1 MKSKKQ
7 FLSIGIALGLGWLLA
22 LSLLVLAGGSQI
34 ALSQSGSGIIRV
46 ATSGSDTPDC
56 GSQATPCQTIQ
67 YAVDLAQAGD
77 EIYVAA
83 GSYTG
88 VQSRAVPEGY
98 PFPPVSGYILQTVYI
113 SKTVTI
119 RGGYTLAFSDP
130 PDPQA
135 NPTTLDALGAGRAMV
150 IAGNVSPTIEGL
162 RLTGGNSAGLGGGI
176 DNADG
181 GGGLYILNATA
192 VISNNMVFENSANSG
207 GGIFLENSISVL
219 SENEVYSN
227 TCSSFGGGI
236 LLNDSAAILN
246 GNILTANTAT
256 SYLGSGAGIYALS
269 SSATISGN
277 TIYSNTAQ
285 SNGGGINLNTSK
297 DVVLVEN
304 TIMSNTANDGYGGGV
319 WMRYGDGS
327 VLSKNTIRANKAPTS
342 RGGGV
347 YMDQGYATFE
357 FNTVISN
364 TAQSGG
370 GVYISGREI
379 TMTANMVLSNTAFMG
394 GGLYLEYND
403 SMLTDNTISFNRLT
417 FKNGTGGGVMLDNS
431 DPLLNRNII
440 TFNYADWGG
449 GLGVYRSSPVLMN
462 TVVADNAAGEYG
474 SGIFVQYSSSPRFW
488 HTTIAR
494 NWGGDGAGI
503 TIPFMNNTVSMTNT
517 ILISHTLGISVSLGN
532 SINLEGTLWYSN
544 MADWG
549 GEGTIITGT
558 INYWGDPLFAADGY
572 HLLPGSMAID
582 HGLNAGVTDDIDGEI
597 RWGIPD
603 LGADEL
609 AEPQLI
615 LPIFLPVIIRN

>member
-7 FLSIGIALGLGWLLA
+7 FLSIGFTLGLGWYLA
-22 LSLLVLAGGSQI
+22 LSWLMFVGGSQV

-56 GSQATPCQTIQ
+56 GSQAAPCQTIQ
-67 YAVDLAQAGD
+67 YAVDLAQDGD
-77 EIYVAA
+77 EIQIAT

-119 RGGYTLAFSDP
+119 HGGYTTTFSDP

-135 NPTTLDALGAGRAMV
+135 NPTTLDAQGAGRAMV

-176 DNADG
+176 DNADF
-181 GGGLYILNATA
+181 GGGLYIIYATA
-192 VISNNMVFENSANSG
+192 VISNNMVYENSANSG
-207 GGIFLENSISVL
+207 GGIFLENSTSVL

-227 TCSSFGGGI
+227 TCIRFGGGI
-236 LLNDSAAILN
+236 LLNDSAAMLN
-246 GNILTANTAT
+246 GNTLNANTAT
-256 SYLGSGAGIYALS
+256 SYLGSGAGIYAFS

-304 TIMSNTANDGYGGGV
+304 TIMSNTANTGYGGGV

-327 VLSKNTIRANKAPTS
+327 VLSKNTICANKAPTS
-342 RGGGV
+342 RGGGI

-370 GVYISGREI
+370 GLYISGREI
-379 TMTANMVLSNTAFMG
+379 TMTANMVLSNTALMG

-403 SMLTDNTISFNRLT
+403 STLTANNISFNRATLD
-417 FKNGTGGGVMLDNS
+417 NGMGGGVMFDNS

-440 TFNYADWGG
+440 TSNYADWGG
-449 GLGVYRSSPVLMN
+449 GLGVFRSSPELMN
-462 TVVADNAAGEYG
+462 TVVADNTAGEYG
-474 SGIFVQYSSSPRFW
+474 SGLFIETTSTPRLW

-494 NWGGDGAGI
+494 NRGGDGTGI
-503 TIPFMNNTVSMTNT
+503 TVNFMNSSVSMTNT
-517 ILISHTLGISVSLGN
+517 VLISHTLGISVALGN
-532 SINLEGTLWYSN
+532 SINLAGTLWFSN
-544 MADWG
+544 TADFG
-549 GEGTIITGT
+549 GEGTLITGT
-558 INYWGDPLFAADGY
+558 HNYWGDPLFATDGY
-572 HLLPGSMAID
+572 HLLPGSLAID
-582 HGLNAGVTDDIDGEI
+582 HGLNADVADDIDGEI
-597 RWGIPD
+597 RQGIPD

-615 LPIFLPVIIRN
+615 FPIFLPVIVRN